1 MEDASLRLVSTF
13 RHLGTQATHGAR
25 RGPEPLQGRH
35 TCHAQADFESEVPL
49 GQGGGRAG
57 GRWFPVALRR
67 RHVALP
73 RTSTPWRTRG
83 EMVAWTHSFELA
95 GGMLAFGHSRLSGSG
110 QRAEIATCNT
120 AGERCSLFDGAL
132 AVRCW
137 LSLERRSCS

>member
-67 RHVALP
+67 RHVAL
-73 RTSTPWRTRG
+73 
-83 EMVAWTHSFELA
+83 
-95 GGMLAFGHSRLSGSG
+95 LSGTLTHVRWWPGHILASSQEVCWRLG
-110 QRAEIATCNT
+110 IPDFQEAVSVQRLRLAARLVNAAPSLMALLQSV
-120 AGERCSLFDGAL
+120 AG
-132 AVRCW
+132 
-137 LSLERRSCS
+137 